1 MSIEIYVPP
10 FPLSSY
16 IECFWAVDLQVPYQR
31 EKILPSGRIE
41 LMINFGD
48 PHRKYDQSG
57 RRFDLMTKSWIAGF
71 QTQYIVNEPVG
82 HTDMI
87 GVRFRPGGAAPFF
100 AEPLQEFRN
109 CVLEMDAIWGRSIG
123 EIRERL
129 LAISTT
135 AGRFKLLEKIFL
147 DRLLFGREPEGF
159 VTYAI
164 DCLIRDRG
172 FSRIHLLSEEIGVS
186 QKHLI
191 QKFKEEIGV
200 TPKQFARVL
209 KLQTVLQQI
218 DPRQLISWGEIASA
232 ALYYDQAHF
241 NRDFRRFTGLT
252 PADYIHYRE
261 KFFGPNLASGDNVH
275 FVPVR

>member
-1 MSIEIYVPP
+1 MSIEIYNPP
-10 FPLSSY
+10 PPLSTY

-41 LMINFGD
+41 LMINFGA
-48 PHRKYDQSG
+48 PHRKYDETE
-57 RRFDLMTKSWIAGF
+57 RRYQLMTKSWIAGF
-71 QTQYIVNEPVG
+71 QTEYIINEPVG

-87 GVRFRPGGAAPFF
+87 GVRFRPGGAFPFF
-100 AEPLQEFRN
+100 AEPLQEFSN
-109 CVLEMDAIWGRSIG
+109 CVLEMDAVWGRQIS

-129 LAISTT
+129 LAIPAT
-135 AGRFKLLEKIFL
+135 AGRFRLLEKIFT
-147 DRLLFGREPEGF
+147 DRLLFGQEPEGF

-164 DCLIRDRG
+164 DRLMRERG
-172 FSRIHLLSEEIGVS
+172 LSRIHSLSEEIGVS

-191 QKFKEEIGV
+191 QKFKEGIGV

-209 KLQTVLQQI
+209 KLQTVLKQI
-218 DPRQLISWGEIASA
+218 DPRQSISWGEIANA
-232 ALYYDQAHF
+232 AFYYDQAHF

-261 KFFGPNLASGDNVH
+261 KFFGPDLTSGDNVH